1 VANRLSG
8 SSSGPDRTDF
18 DYIIVGAGSAGCVL
32 AARLSEDPDVTV
44 CVVEAGPTD
53 AIDNIRIPVL
63 GGQLIRS
70 RYDWDYDTH
79 GEPNCNGR
87 RMFLPRGRVLGGT
100 SSLNGQVHIR
110 GNRQDFDDW
119 NQPGWSYADL
129 LPYFKRSEDNE
140 RGASDYRGAGGP
152 LSVSDNRS
160 RNPMSSAFVQ
170 AAIEAGYPA
179 NDDFN
184 GAVQDGFGYYQLTQR
199 NGRRCSAAVAY
210 LHPALDRPNLTVQ
223 TFAQVERI
231 LVRDGRAEG
240 ISCRRL
246 ESTFELRAHREVIL
260 SAGAY
265 NSPQLL
271 MLSGI
276 GPADALRALG
286 IPVVLDQ
293 PEVGQNLQD
302 HPTTYLVFGH
312 SRPVSV
318 LATGLPEHLRQ
329 FEEEGRGPMTC
340 NIPEAG
346 GFVRTRDGLS
356 APDVQFHS
364 LPVMA
369 MENGL
374 GMPPDHGISFG
385 PCVLAPLSRGSVTLA
400 SREPTAKPRIR
411 HNYFLEQADMDTMVA
426 GLRIA
431 MDIGRQAAVAPYT
444 ERPYTYPAS
453 DSEADLRALV
463 RASSQSIYHPV
474 GTCAIGSVLDP
485 QLRVLGISG
494 LRVVD
499 ASVMPNVPRG
509 NTNAPTIAVAERAA
523 DLIRGVVMDAES
535 PAASGSVVSGAVAG

>member
-1 VANRLSG
+1 MVDPLSG
-8 SSSGPDRTDF
+8 SVTVPDRTDF

-32 AARLSEDPDVTV
+32 AGRLTEDPDVTV
-44 CVVEAGPTD
+44 CLVEAGPSD
-53 AIDNIRIPVL
+53 VGDIIAVPAL

-87 RMFLPRGRVLGGT
+87 RMFLPRGRVIGGT

-110 GNRQDFDDW
+110 GNRVDFDDW
-119 NQPGWSYADL
+119 NQPGWSYPEL

-140 RGASDYRGAGGP
+140 HGADAYRGAGGP
-152 LSVSDNRS
+152 LTVSDNRS
-160 RNPMSSAFVQ
+160 RNPMCQAFVQ
-170 AAIEAGYPA
+170 AALEAGYSA
-179 NDDFN
+179 NQDFN
-184 GAVQDGFGYYQLTQR
+184 AAEQDGFGFYQVTQR
-199 NGRRCSAAVAY
+199 NGRRCSSAAAY
-210 LHPALDRPNLTVQ
+210 LYPALDRPNLTVQ

-231 LVRDGRAEG
+231 LISDGRAEG

-246 ESTFELRAHREVIL
+246 DHSFALRANREVVL

-271 MLSGI
+271 LLSGI
-276 GPADALRALG
+276 GPADTLRGLG
-286 IPVVLDQ
+286 IPVLLDQ

-302 HPTTYLVFGH
+302 HPTAYLVFGH
-312 SRPVSV
+312 SQPISL
-318 LATGLPEHLRQ
+318 LAAGSPEHWQ
-329 FEEEGRGPMTC
+329 EFSEHGRGPLTS
-340 NIPEAG
+340 NVPEAG
-346 GFVRTRDGLS
+346 GFVRTEAGLP

-374 GMPPDHGISFG
+374 GMPPEHGTSFG
-385 PCVLAPLSRGSVTLA
+385 PCVLAPKSRGSLTLA
-400 SREPTAKPRIR
+400 SANPTVKPRIR
-411 HNYFLEQADMDTMVA
+411 HNYFSESADLDTMVA

-431 MDIGRQAAVAPYT
+431 LEIGRQAALKPYT
-444 ERPYTYPAS
+444 ERPESFPAS
-453 DSEADLRALV
+453 DSDADLRAMA
-463 RASSQSIYHPV
+463 RAYTQSIYHPV
-474 GTCAIGSVLDP
+474 GTCAIGTVVDP
-485 QLRVLGISG
+485 ELRVQGLAG

-523 DLIRGVVMDAES
+523 DLIRGMPMLPAES
-535 PAASGSVVSGAVAG
+535 PAG

>member
-1 VANRLSG
+1 MAYLDRLAQ
-8 SSSGPDRTDF
+8 SSTGPARTEF

-32 AARLSEDPDVTV
+32 AGRLSADPDVAV
-44 CVVEAGPTD
+44 CLVEAGPTD
-53 AIDNIRIPVL
+53 AGEIFQIPAL

-70 RYDWDYDTH
+70 RYDWDYDSH

-110 GNRQDFDDW
+110 GNQQDFDDW
-119 NQPGWSYADL
+119 NQPGWSYSEL

-140 RGASDYRGAGGP
+140 RGASEYRGAGGP

-160 RNPMSSAFVQ
+160 RNPMSTAFIE

-199 NGRRCSAAVAY
+199 NGRRCSTSVAY
-210 LHPALDRPNLTVQ
+210 LYPALDRPNLTVQ

-246 ESTFELRAHREVIL
+246 DSSFELHAEREVIL

-276 GPADALRALG
+276 GPADSLRAMG
-286 IPVVLDQ
+286 IPVLLDQ
-293 PEVGQNLQD
+293 PAVGQNLQD
-302 HPTTYLVFGH
+302 HATTYLVFSH
-312 SRPVSV
+312 SQPVSL
-318 LATGLPEHLRQ
+318 LATGQPEHWRQ
-329 FEEEGRGPMTC
+329 FEQEGRGPLTS
-340 NIPEAG
+340 NVPEAG

-356 APDVQFHS
+356 TPDVQFHV

-374 GMPPDHGISFG
+374 GMPPDHGISLG
-385 PCVLAPLSRGSVTLA
+385 PCVLAPQSRGDVTLA

-411 HNYFLEQADMDTMVA
+411 HNYFGEQVDLDTMVA

-431 MDIGRQAAVAPYT
+431 LDISRQPALKPYT
-444 ERPYTYPAS
+444 ERPWSYPAS
-453 DSEADLRALV
+453 ESDADLRAMV
-463 RASSQSIYHPV
+463 RAFSQSIYHPV

-485 QLRVLGISG
+485 QLRVLGLSG

-509 NTNAPTIAVAERAA
+509 NTNAPVIAVAERAA
-523 DLIRGVVMDAES
+523 DLIRGVNCC
-535 PAASGSVVSGAVAG
+535 

>member
-1 VANRLSG
+1 
-8 SSSGPDRTDF
+8 
-18 DYIIVGAGSAGCVL
+18 
-32 AARLSEDPDVTV
+32 
-44 CVVEAGPTD
+44 
-53 AIDNIRIPVL
+53 
-63 GGQLIRS
+63 
-70 RYDWDYDTH
+70 
-79 GEPNCNGR
+79 
-87 RMFLPRGRVLGGT
+87 
-100 SSLNGQVHIR
+100 
-110 GNRQDFDDW
+110 
-119 NQPGWSYADL
+119 
-129 LPYFKRSEDNE
+129 
-140 RGASDYRGAGGP
+140 
-152 LSVSDNRS
+152 
-160 RNPMSSAFVQ
+160 
-170 AAIEAGYPA
+170 
-179 NDDFN
+179 
-184 GAVQDGFGYYQLTQR
+184 
-199 NGRRCSAAVAY
+199 
-210 LHPALDRPNLTVQ
+210 
-223 TFAQVERI
+223 VERI

-276 GPADALRALG
+276 GPADALRELG

-374 GMPPDHGISFG
+374 GMPPEHGISFG

-523 DLIRGVVMDAES
+523 DLIRGVVIDAES
-535 PAASGSVVSGAVAG
+535 PATSGSLVGGSVVSGAVAG

>member
-1 VANRLSG
+1 MADRLSG
-8 SSSGPDRTDF
+8 SVSVPDRTDF

-32 AARLSEDPDVTV
+32 AGRLSADPDVTV
-44 CVVEAGPTD
+44 CLVEAGPAD
-53 AIDNIRIPVL
+53 AADTFLVPAL

-87 RMFLPRGRVLGGT
+87 RLFLPRGRVIGGT

-110 GNRQDFDDW
+110 GNRLDFDDW

-140 RGASDYRGAGGP
+140 HGASAYRGAGGP
-152 LSVSDNRS
+152 LAVSDNRS
-160 RNPMSSAFVQ
+160 RNPMCQAFVQ
-170 AAIEAGYPA
+170 AALQAGYQA

-184 GAVQDGFGYYQLTQR
+184 AAEQDGFGFYQVTQR
-199 NGRRCSAAVAY
+199 NGRRCSSAAAY
-210 LHPALDRPNLTVQ
+210 LHPVLDRPNLTVQ

-231 LVRDGRAEG
+231 LVSDGRAEG

-246 ESTFELRAHREVIL
+246 EHSFALRANREVIL

-271 MLSGI
+271 LLSGI
-276 GPADALRALG
+276 GPADTLRGLG
-286 IPVVLDQ
+286 IPVLLDQ

-302 HPTTYLVFGH
+302 HPTAYLVYSH
-312 SRPVSV
+312 SHPVSL
-318 LATGLPEHLRQ
+318 LATGTPEHWQ
-329 FEEEGRGPMTC
+329 EFEQHGRGPLTS
-340 NIPEAG
+340 NVPEAG
-346 GFVRTRDGLS
+346 GFVRTEAGLP

-385 PCVLAPLSRGSVTLA
+385 PCVLSPQSRGELTLA
-400 SREPTAKPRIR
+400 SKDPTAKPRIR
-411 HNYFLEQADMDTMVA
+411 HNYFAERADLDTMVA

-431 MDIGRQAAVAPYT
+431 LEIGRQSALAPYT
-444 ERPYTYPAS
+444 ERPHSFPAS
-453 DSEADLRALV
+453 DSDADLRAMA
-463 RASSQSIYHPV
+463 RAYTQSIYHPV
-474 GTCAIGSVLDP
+474 GTCAIGTVVDTE
-485 QLRVLGISG
+485 LRVRGLSG

-523 DLIRGVVMDAES
+523 DLIRGVSLPAES
-535 PAASGSVVSGAVAG
+535 LAAIGTSG

>member
-1 VANRLSG
+1 MADPLSG
-8 SSSGPDRTDF
+8 SATVPDRTDF

-32 AARLSEDPDVTV
+32 AGRLTEDPDVTV
-44 CVVEAGPTD
+44 CLVEAGPSD
-53 AIDNIRIPVL
+53 AGDIIAIPAL

-87 RMFLPRGRVLGGT
+87 RMFLPRGRVIGGT

-110 GNRQDFDDW
+110 GNRVDFDDW

-140 RGASDYRGAGGP
+140 HGATVFRGAGGP
-152 LSVSDNRS
+152 LAVSDNRS
-160 RNPMSSAFVQ
+160 RNPMCQAFVQ
-170 AAIEAGYPA
+170 AALEAGYPA
-179 NDDFN
+179 NQDFN
-184 GAVQDGFGYYQLTQR
+184 AAEQDGFGFYQVTQR
-199 NGRRCSAAVAY
+199 NGRRCSSAAAY
-210 LHPALDRPNLTVQ
+210 LHPVLDRPNLAVQ

-231 LVRDGRAEG
+231 LVRNGRAEG

-246 ESTFELRAHREVIL
+246 EHSFALRANREVIL

-271 MLSGI
+271 LLSGI
-276 GPADALRALG
+276 GPANTLRGMG

-302 HPTTYLVFGH
+302 HPTAYLVFSH
-312 SRPVSV
+312 SQPISL
-318 LATGLPEHLRQ
+318 LATGSPEHWRE
-329 FEEEGRGPMTC
+329 FEEHGRGPLTS
-340 NIPEAG
+340 NVPEAG
-346 GFVRTRDGLS
+346 GFVRTRAGLA

-374 GMPPDHGISFG
+374 GMPPDHGTSFG
-385 PCVLAPLSRGSVTLA
+385 PCVLAPQSRGSLQLA
-400 SREPTAKPRIR
+400 SKDPTVKPRIQ
-411 HNYFLEQADMDTMVA
+411 HNYFADPADLDTMVA

-431 MDIGRQAAVAPYT
+431 LEIGRQAALKPYT
-444 ERPYTYPAS
+444 ERPHSFPAS
-453 DSEADLRALV
+453 DSDADLRAMA
-463 RASSQSIYHPV
+463 RAYTQSIYHPV
-474 GTCAIGSVLDP
+474 GTCAIGTVVDP
-485 QLRVLGISG
+485 ELRVCGLTG

-523 DLIRGVVMDAES
+523 DLIRGISLPAES
-535 PAASGSVVSGAVAG
+535 PTG